1 MHLTLMKKIIA
12 AATSCNKDKCIRILT
27 DLISPDNPERC
38 KFSIQVIGSSE
49 TQDEDT
55 STDDIDENKNFQI
68 KYHTDGDNFVSNID
82 EYRNSLKFYPYRN
95 VTDEL

>member
-1 MHLTLMKKIIA
+1 M
-12 AATSCNKDKCIRILT
+12 S
-27 DLISPDNPERC
+27 
-38 KFSIQVIGSSE
+38 VIP
-49 TQDEDT
+49 TVEDT

-68 KYHTDGDNFVSNID
+68 KYHTDGENFVSNID